1 MPKVYRAVPGD
12 EEQSRSS
19 SDTVYEEKE
28 SSGAIRIQSDNFER
42 DPRTRVLDFLAKNW
56 MWIAHT
62 LLLSTSLVLF
72 TLSFCQRTAR
82 ISDLQ
87 VTEQYSSYCMLFPIR
102 HSMSV
107 NRTTNRHSTG
117 GPYREIRD
125 GEV

>member
-28 SSGAIRIQSDNFER
+28 AGAIRLQSDKFER

-87 VTEQYSSYCMLFPIR
+87 VTEQYSSYCMSFLSF
-102 HSMSV
+102 
-107 NRTTNRHSTG
+107 TTSQHR
-117 GPYREIRD
+117 
-125 GEV
+125 